1 MKYTFSQVKKL
12 VLNIDWS
19 AFGTLTVDGHRIRSI
34 ELRGDNVWLLTL
46 ENDGYHVAEMWS
58 SMSDEKK
65 EIVVNYL
72 KTIQKHV

>member
-1 MKYTFSQVKKL
+1 MKYTFNQVKEL
-12 VLNIDWS
+12 VSNIDWS
-19 AFGTLTVDGHRIRSI
+19 AFGTLTVDGRKIRSV
-34 ELRGDNVWLLTL
+34 ELRKDDMWLLIL